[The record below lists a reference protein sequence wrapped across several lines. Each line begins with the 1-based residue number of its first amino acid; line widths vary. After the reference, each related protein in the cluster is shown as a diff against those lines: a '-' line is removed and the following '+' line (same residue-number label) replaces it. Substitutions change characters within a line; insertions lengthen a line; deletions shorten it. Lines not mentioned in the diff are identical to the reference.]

1 MGKGI
6 GAMKSGVWRAIA
18 AVAVVALAVIIYLV
32 AQGDAG
38 QPTPVSSTTSESTP
52 IASTTSTPANTDA
65 LLHQLFESQQSNVQV
80 QGQGTV
86 TKLLADDNEGSRHQR
101 FILQLASGQTLLVA
115 HNIDI
120 APRLDGLAVGD
131 TVGFYG
137 EYIYSDQGG
146 TIHWTHHDPSGKH
159 VAGWL
164 TWQGKKYQ

>member
-1 MGKGI
+1 
-6 GAMKSGVWRAIA
+6 MKRGVWRVIA
-18 AVAVVALAVIIYLV
+18 AVAVVALAVVVYLV

-38 QPTPVSSTTSESTP
+38 QPAPVPISSTVVS
-52 IASTTSTPANTDA
+52 APANSDA
-65 LLHQLFESQQSNVQV
+65 VLRQLFASQQSNVQV
-80 QGQGTV
+80 QGQGSV
-86 TKLLADDNEGSRHQR
+86 TRLLADDNDGARHQR

-120 APRLDGLAVGD
+120 APRLNGLAVGD